1 MEDNHTPP
9 ALCAS
14 KGCNYTSLTYSA
26 FYDQLRRNQAVH
38 AFGTRVPVR
47 RRIQSVTADVL
58 QDPEAGAV
66 IPGAGGV
73 RKLRWG
79 IAGRGKRGGLR
90 VIYFV
95 RTRHGQIWMLTMYPK
110 NVTEN
115 ISAHVLRK
123 IRDEIDD

>member
-1 MEDNHTPP
+1 MISFVETKLFTRLVQEYLSDDEYR
-9 ALCAS
+9 AL
-14 KGCNYTSLTYSA
+14 
-26 FYDQLRRNQAVH
+26 QQAL
-38 AFGTRVPVR
+38 
-47 RRIQSVTADVL
+47 L

-115 ISAHVLRK
+115 ISTHVLRK